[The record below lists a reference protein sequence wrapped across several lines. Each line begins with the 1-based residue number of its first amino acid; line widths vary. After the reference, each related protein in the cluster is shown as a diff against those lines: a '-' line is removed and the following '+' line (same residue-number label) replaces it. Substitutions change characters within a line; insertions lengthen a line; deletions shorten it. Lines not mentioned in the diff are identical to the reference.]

1 MKCPRCGH
9 EMTLDTHRKY
19 ALNMCYECGYIEGR
33 LIDPEKKGESNFER
47 MKKLNFNE
55 MVAFLTKGLNLDEA
69 KLADWLDDEVKGP
82 APPYFTRRTQYRVRR
97 VSALD
102 ECGRSPRI
110 FLTRCER
117 HCIMPSAWICVCFC
131 GALFFFLWQ
140 FDVSNIEELVGIM
153 HARSVQIRRSALFF
167 SARVRL
173 L

>member
-69 KLADWLDDEVKGP
+69 KLADWLDDHRILRA
-82 APPYFTRRTQYRVRR
+82 APNTGCGVFFAETGKRIDAFDKDSSNFSTFFG
-97 VSALD
+97 
-102 ECGRSPRI
+102 ECVP
-110 FLTRCER
+110 
-117 HCIMPSAWICVCFC
+117 
-131 GALFFFLWQ
+131 
-140 FDVSNIEELVGIM
+140 
-153 HARSVQIRRSALFF
+153 
-167 SARVRL
+167 
-173 L
+173 

>member
-55 MVAFLTKGLNLDEA
+55 MVAFLTKGLGMDEEN
-69 KLADWLDDEVKGP
+69 LADWLDDEVKWP

-97 VSALD
+97 ASALD

-117 HCIMPSAWICVCFC
+117 HCIMPVRGYVSAFVAHFS
-131 GALFFFLWQ
+131 FFAA
-140 FDVSNIEELVGIM
+140 V
-153 HARSVQIRRSALFF
+153 
-167 SARVRL
+167 
-173 L
+173 